1 MLSDKSMDWR
11 IFYIM
16 KKLNNILCRI
26 IHWIVVIFCK
36 IFAKDY
42 SIEIENTL
50 MQFIKFGIVGLSNT
64 IISYVLYA
72 VSLLL
77 FQRFAIFGTNAYLVS
92 QVLAFVISVAWSFYW
107 NNKYVFTQN
116 EGETRSIW
124 RALLKTYISYSF
136 TGLFLN
142 TLLLILWVQLLH
154 ISEFIAPVIN
164 LLVSVPLNFII
175 NKFWAFRSKPTN
187 EHVKTEDS
195 HDK

>member
-1 MLSDKSMDWR
+1 MQT
-11 IFYIM
+11 IFTNVL
-16 KKLNNILCRI
+16 KKLVHIFSLILC
-26 IHWIVVIFCK
+26 K
-36 IFAKDY
+36 ILQRQPT
-42 SIEIENTL
+42 IEFEL
-50 MQFIKFGIVGLSNT
+50 SLLQFIKFGIVGLSNT
-64 IISYVLYA
+64 VISYVIYA
-72 VSLLL
+72 VSLML
-77 FQRFAIFGTNAYLVS
+77 FQRIDLFGASAYLVS
-92 QVLAFVISVAWSFYW
+92 QILAFVISVAWSFYW

-154 ISEFIAPVIN
+154 ISEFIAPIIN

-195 HDK
+195 HAK

>member
-1 MLSDKSMDWR
+1 
-11 IFYIM
+11 M

-26 IHWIVVIFCK
+26 IHLTVVIFCR

-42 SIEIENTL
+42 SIEIENAL
-50 MQFIKFGIVGLSNT
+50 MQFIKFGMVGLSNT
-64 IISYVLYA
+64 LISYVIYA
-72 VSLLL
+72 ASLLL

-116 EGETRSIW
+116 EGETRSLW
-124 RALLKTYISYSF
+124 HSLLKTYISYSF

-154 ISEFIAPVIN
+154 ISEFIAPIIN
-164 LLVSVPLNFII
+164 LHVSVPLNFII
-175 NKFWAFRSKPTN
+175 NKFWAFRNKPMN
-187 EHVKTEDS
+187 ELLETEDS
-195 HDK
+195 HDKQTL

>member
-1 MLSDKSMDWR
+1 MFQLILNLIQKFIHFLLQIIGR
-11 IFYIM
+11 VT
-16 KKLNNILCRI
+16 KK
-26 IHWIVVIFCK
+26 
-36 IFAKDY
+36 
-42 SIEIENTL
+42 EISNTTEAAL

-64 IISYVLYA
+64 LISYVIYA

-77 FQRFAIFGTNAYLVS
+77 FQRFAIFGTNAYLIS

-154 ISEFIAPVIN
+154 ISEFIAPIIN

-175 NKFWAFRSKPTN
+175 NKFWAFRSKPS
-187 EHVKTEDS
+187 EK
-195 HDK
+195 

>member
-1 MLSDKSMDWR
+1 MN
-11 IFYIM
+11 
-16 KKLNNILCRI
+16 KLISVIHKI
-26 IHWIVVIFCK
+26 IHNVLLLLCK
-36 IFAKDY
+36 ITKK
-42 SIEIENTL
+42 EISATTEDAL
-50 MQFIKFGIVGLSNT
+50 LQFIKFGIVGLSNT
-64 IISYVLYA
+64 IISYVIYA

-77 FQRFAIFGTNAYLVS
+77 FQRFSLFGTNAYLVS

-142 TLLLILWVQLLH
+142 TLLLILWVQMLH
-154 ISEFIAPVIN
+154 ISEFIAPIIN

-175 NKFWAFRSKPTN
+175 NKFWAFRSKPT
-187 EHVKTEDS
+187 EK
-195 HDK
+195 

>member
-1 MLSDKSMDWR
+1 MN
-11 IFYIM
+11 
-16 KKLNNILCRI
+16 KLDNILCRI
-26 IHWIVVIFCK
+26 IHWIVIIFCK

-42 SIEIENTL
+42 SIEIENAL
-50 MQFIKFGIVGLSNT
+50 MQFVKFGIVGLSNT
-64 IISYVLYA
+64 IISYVIYA

-77 FQRFAIFGTNAYLVS
+77 FRRFTIFGTNAYLVS

-142 TLLLILWVQLLH
+142 TLLLILWVQMLH
-154 ISEFIAPVIN
+154 ISEFIAPIIN

-175 NKFWAFRSKPTN
+175 NKFWAFRSKPAN
-187 EHVKTEDS
+187 DYTEVEDT

>member
-1 MLSDKSMDWR
+1 MFQL
-11 IFYIM
+11 I
-16 KKLNNILCRI
+16 LNLTQKFIHFFLQI
-26 IHWIVVIFCK
+26 IEKVTQK
-36 IFAKDY
+36 
-42 SIEIENTL
+42 EISNTTENTL
-50 MQFIKFGIVGLSNT
+50 IQFVKFGIVGLSNT
-64 IISYVLYA
+64 LISYVIYA

-77 FQRFAIFGTNAYLVS
+77 FQRFVIFGTNAYLVS

-116 EGETRSIW
+116 EEETRSIW

-142 TLLLILWVQLLH
+142 TLLLILWVQMLH
-154 ISEFIAPVIN
+154 ISEFIAPIIN

-195 HDK
+195 YDK

>member
-1 MLSDKSMDWR
+1 
-11 IFYIM
+11 M

-64 IISYVLYA
+64 IISYVIYA

-77 FQRFAIFGTNAYLVS
+77 FQRFTIFGANAYLVS

-142 TLLLILWVQLLH
+142 TLLLILWVQMLH
-154 ISEFIAPVIN
+154 ISEFIAPIIN

-187 EHVKTEDS
+187 EHVKTEDP

>member
-1 MLSDKSMDWR
+1 
-11 IFYIM
+11 M

>member
-1 MLSDKSMDWR
+1 MNTLIKIIWKVIDA
-11 IFYIM
+11 
-16 KKLNNILCRI
+16 ILQF
-26 IHWIVVIFCK
+26 FCK
-36 IFAKDY
+36 IFHIKL
-42 SIEIENTL
+42 SSTQQTSL

-64 IISYVLYA
+64 LISYVIYA

-77 FQRFAIFGTNAYLVS
+77 FQRFAIFGTDAYLVS

-142 TLLLILWVQLLH
+142 TLLLVLWVQLLH
-154 ISEFIAPVIN
+154 ISEFIAPIIN

-175 NKFWAFRSKPTN
+175 NKFWAFRSKPS
-187 EHVKTEDS
+187 EK
-195 HDK
+195 

>member
-1 MLSDKSMDWR
+1 MN
-11 IFYIM
+11 
-16 KKLNNILCRI
+16 KLISICRNIIHTVLLLLCRI
-26 IHWIVVIFCK
+26 TK
-36 IFAKDY
+36 NNYQQATEDA
-42 SIEIENTL
+42 L

-64 IISYVLYA
+64 LISYVIYA

-92 QVLAFVISVAWSFYW
+92 QVLSFVISVAWSFYW

-142 TLLLILWVQLLH
+142 TLLLILWVQMLH
-154 ISEFIAPVIN
+154 ISEFIAPIIN

>member
-1 MLSDKSMDWR
+1 MN
-11 IFYIM
+11 
-16 KKLNNILCRI
+16 KLDNILCRI
-26 IHWIVVIFCK
+26 IHWIVIIFCRT
-36 IFAKDY
+36 FSKDY
-42 SIEIENTL
+42 SIEIENAL
-50 MQFIKFGIVGLSNT
+50 IQFVKFGIVGLSNT
-64 IISYVLYA
+64 IISYVIYA

-142 TLLLILWVQLLH
+142 TLLLVLWVQLLH
-154 ISEFIAPVIN
+154 ISEFIAPIIN

>member
-1 MLSDKSMDWR
+1 
-11 IFYIM
+11 M

-136 TGLFLN
+136 TGLFLS

-164 LLVSVPLNFII
+164 LLVSVPLNFMI

>member
-1 MLSDKSMDWR
+1 MFQL
-11 IFYIM
+11 I
-16 KKLNNILCRI
+16 LNLTQKFIHFFLQI
-26 IHWIVVIFCK
+26 IEKVTQK
-36 IFAKDY
+36 
-42 SIEIENTL
+42 EISNTTENTL
-50 MQFIKFGIVGLSNT
+50 IQFVKFGIVGLSNT
-64 IISYVLYA
+64 LISYVIYA

-92 QVLAFVISVAWSFYW
+92 QVLSFVISVAWSFYW

-142 TLLLILWVQLLH
+142 TLLLILWVQMLH
-154 ISEFIAPVIN
+154 ISEFIAPIIN

-195 HDK
+195 YDK

>member
-1 MLSDKSMDWR
+1 MNTLIKIIWKVIDA
-11 IFYIM
+11 
-16 KKLNNILCRI
+16 ILQF
-26 IHWIVVIFCK
+26 FCK
-36 IFAKDY
+36 IFHIKL
-42 SIEIENTL
+42 SSTQQTSL

-64 IISYVLYA
+64 LISYVIYA

-77 FQRFAIFGTNAYLVS
+77 FQRFAIFGTDAYLVS

-142 TLLLILWVQLLH
+142 TLLLVLWVQLLH
-154 ISEFIAPVIN
+154 ISEFIAPIIN

-195 HDK
+195 HAK

>member
-1 MLSDKSMDWR
+1 MFQLILNLIQKFIHFLLQIIGR
-11 IFYIM
+11 VT
-16 KKLNNILCRI
+16 KK
-26 IHWIVVIFCK
+26 
-36 IFAKDY
+36 
-42 SIEIENTL
+42 EISNTTEAAL

-64 IISYVLYA
+64 IISYVIYA

-77 FQRFAIFGTNAYLVS
+77 FQHFAIFDTNAYLVS

-154 ISEFIAPVIN
+154 VSEFIAPIIN

-175 NKFWAFRSKPTN
+175 NKFWAFRSKPS
-187 EHVKTEDS
+187 EK
-195 HDK
+195 

>member
-1 MLSDKSMDWR
+1 MFQFILDLIQKILHFLLQIIGRVAKKEISDTTEDA
-11 IFYIM
+11 
-16 KKLNNILCRI
+16 L
-26 IHWIVVIFCK
+26 V
-36 IFAKDY
+36 
-42 SIEIENTL
+42 
-50 MQFIKFGIVGLSNT
+50 QFIKFGIVGLSNT
-64 IISYVLYA
+64 LISYVIYA

-77 FQRFAIFGTNAYLVS
+77 FQRFAIFGANAYLVS

-142 TLLLILWVQLLH
+142 TLLLILWVQMLH
-154 ISEFIAPVIN
+154 ISEFIAPIIN

-187 EHVKTEDS
+187 EHVKTEGP

>member
-1 MLSDKSMDWR
+1 MNTLIKISWKVIETILQFFCR
-11 IFYIM
+11 IFHI
-16 KKLNNILCRI
+16 KLSSTQQ
-26 IHWIVVIFCK
+26 
-36 IFAKDY
+36 A
-42 SIEIENTL
+42 SL

-64 IISYVLYA
+64 LISYVIYA

-77 FQRFAIFGTNAYLVS
+77 FQRFTIFGAKAYLVS

-107 NNKYVFTQN
+107 NNKYVFKQN

-154 ISEFIAPVIN
+154 ISEFIAPIIN

-195 HDK
+195 HAK